1 MFAAEKNMNQ
11 TLTVSQISKIAEET
25 MVENGFQTDFPSEI
39 FDELNTL
46 KNKSLSTDSSI
57 KDLRHLLW
65 SSIDNDSSQDL
76 DQIEYAEELP
86 NGDIR
91 LLIAIADVDEYVKKD
106 SAIDEFAGNQ
116 TVSVYTET
124 KMLPMLPRE
133 ISEDLTSLLPDAVR
147 LAIVIEMVI
156 TENGDVL
163 QNSVYRALTYN
174 YAKMTYGEVGA
185 WLDEN
190 GQEPN
195 EFELVSGLGEQILIQ
210 QKAARRLLDFR
221 QKRGSLEFE
230 SIESV
235 PVFDGEQ
242 AKDLQI
248 VKTNSARK
256 IIENFM
262 VAANVEMAEFLEANN
277 LTSVRRIV
285 KTPARWER
293 IREIARKY
301 GVNLPVEPDSN
312 ALAEFLKS
320 RKLANPDQFPDL
332 SLSIVKLIGAG
343 EYVVQKPH
351 SIADGHFGLAVR
363 DYTHSTAPNRRY
375 PDLVVQRMVK
385 AALKGENPPYTDE
398 ELAEIAQKCNERESA
413 ARKVERKMRKVIA
426 ASVMQARIG
435 ETFDA
440 IVTGVTPSGTFA
452 RILRP
457 PVDGR
462 IVKSEQ
468 GLQVGEKIRVKL
480 LATNIQNGYIDFAYQ
495 TAEFSQ

>member
-1 MFAAEKNMNQ
+1 MNQ
-11 TLTVSQISKIAEET
+11 ILTVSDLRKISEET

-39 FDELNTL
+39 FDELNIL
-46 KNKSLSTDSSI
+46 KNKSLSEDASI

-65 SSIDNDSSQDL
+65 SSIDNASSQDL

-106 SAIDEFAGNQ
+106 SAIDEFAKKQ

-133 ISEDLTSLLPDAVR
+133 ISEDLTSLLPDVVR

-156 TENGDVL
+156 TENGDVVEH
-163 QNSVYRALTYN
+163 SVYRALTHN
-174 YAKMTYGEVGA
+174 FAKMTYGEVGA
-185 WLDEN
+185 WLDEHGN
-190 GQEPN
+190 QPS
-195 EFELVSGLGEQILIQ
+195 EFTKIEGLREQILLQ
-210 QKAARRLLDFR
+210 QKAAVRLIDFR

-235 PVFDGEQ
+235 PVFDGGQ
-242 AKDLQI
+242 AKDLNI
-248 VKTNSARK
+248 VTTNSARK

-262 VAANVEMAEFLEANN
+262 VAANVEMAEFLEAKN

-301 GVNLPVEPDSN
+301 GVNLPDEPDSN
-312 ALAEFLKS
+312 ALAEFLKG
-320 RKLANPDQFPDL
+320 RKLADPEQFPDL

-343 EYVVQKPH
+343 EYVVQKPDT
-351 SIADGHFGLAVR
+351 IADGHFGLAVR

-375 PDLVVQRMVK
+375 PDLIVQRMVK
-385 AALKGENPPYTDE
+385 AALNGEKPPYTDD
-398 ELAEIAQKCNERESA
+398 ELAEIVQKCNERESA

-426 ASVMQARIG
+426 ASVMQSRIG

-440 IVTGVTPSGTFA
+440 IVTGITPSGAFA

-462 IVKSEQ
+462 IVRDEE

-480 LATNIQNGYIDFAYQ
+480 LATNIHNGYIDFAYQ
-495 TAEFSQ
+495 KY

>member
-1 MFAAEKNMNQ
+1 MNQ
-11 TLTVSQISKIAEET
+11 TLTVSELRKISQET
-25 MVENGFQTDFPSEI
+25 MVENGFQTVFPPEV
-39 FDELNTL
+39 FDELNGL
-46 KNKSLSTDSSI
+46 KNRRISSDSSI

-65 SSIDNDSSQDL
+65 SSIDNDSSKDL
-76 DQIEYAEELP
+76 DQVEFAEELP

-91 LLIAIADVDEYVKKD
+91 LLIAIADVDALVKKD
-106 SAIDEFAGNQ
+106 SAIDDFARNQ

-124 KMLPMLPRE
+124 KILPMLPRE
-133 ISEDLTSLLPDAVR
+133 ISENLTSLLPNVDR

-156 TENGDVL
+156 TENGDVPEH
-163 QNSVYRALTYN
+163 SIYRALTHN
-174 YAKMTYGEVGA
+174 YAKMTYGEIGA

-190 GQEPN
+190 GVEPN
-195 EFELVSGLGEQILIQ
+195 EFERVEGLREQIVLQ
-210 QKAARRLLDFR
+210 QKAARRLIDFR

-230 SIESV
+230 SIEAV
-235 PVFDGEQ
+235 PVFDGEK
-242 AKDLQI
+242 AKDLNI

-262 VAANVEMAEFLEANN
+262 VAANVEMAEFLEAND

-293 IREIARKY
+293 IREVAEKY

-312 ALAEFLKS
+312 ALAEFLKR
-320 RKLANPDQFPDL
+320 RKSAKPEQFPDL

-343 EYVVQKPH
+343 EYVVQKPNAV
-351 SIADGHFGLAVR
+351 ADGHFGLAVR

-375 PDLVVQRMVK
+375 PDLIVQRMVK
-385 AALKGENPPYTDE
+385 AALKGEKPPYTDE
-398 ELAEIAQKCNERESA
+398 ELAEIAEQCNERESA

-426 ASVMQARIG
+426 ASVMQSRIG

-440 IVTGVTPSGTFA
+440 IVTGITPSGTFA

-462 IVKSEQ
+462 IVRGED

-480 LATNIQNGYIDFAYQ
+480 LATNIHNGYIDFAHR
-495 TAEFSQ
+495 